1 MLRSSPGLACPAVAF
16 AAWSAIAA
24 TSGLECRWPLLLLS
38 MPDLEHPAGLR
49 VWSTLLQLQLLPS
62 LACSAPAWAWRAPLL
77 RRCFVCTVSA
87 IRRVE
92 GVPETRRCCEG
103 LSLVV
108 VSYVAATK
116 KHKTNHVFSISQVP
130 TANRLALKAFG
141 HWVH

>member
-1 MLRSSPGLACPAVAF
+1 M
-16 AAWSAIAA
+16 AA

-38 MPDLEHPAGLR
+38 MPGLEHPAGLW

-62 LACSAPAWAWRAPLL
+62 LACSAPALAWCAPLL

-87 IRRVE
+87 VRRVE
-92 GVPETRRCCEG
+92 GVPGTRRCCAG

-116 KHKTNHVFSISQVP
+116 EHETNHVFSTSQVR
-130 TANRLALKAFG
+130 TASRSALKAFG
-141 HWVH
+141 HYVH